1 MNTLID
7 FIANYGYY
15 LGVPLAFLAIVLW
28 VFRPGAKKR
37 YEADG
42 KIPFLGDKKAGKA
55 RSASRW

>member
-1 MNTLID
+1 MNPLID
-7 FIANYGYY
+7 FIANYGFY

-42 KIPFLGDKKAGKA
+42 RIPFPRNKKAGKA
-55 RSASRW
+55 RPVRR